1 MKSGLYIIAGI
12 FVFLYPGFINS
23 QINTSVTNLFRYG
36 DGTQK
41 LSDNN
46 IPLIYRENLTDVKF
60 RLPEGITAG
69 FRLLYDVPPEVGL
82 EFKGIS
88 RKFIEYT
95 NEGLSVRA
103 GDYSELYGKGL
114 AVNLFENRGLAY
126 NTWAEGLKAGYK
138 TGGLKAS
145 LIYGNIE
152 FTDSINFWRTEE
164 YVINGGN
171 LEYSFSKIL
180 TAGFSYISADGEIP
194 LLNQTYNLK
203 AEIPELY
210 FTLKMPGFKWYFN
223 WAQKW
228 VNVINEGTHT
238 GRAIYSSLS
247 YNFSGFGVTID
258 YKDYL
263 FDEQDPFTRNDFTR
277 PTRML
282 PFQNPPIVQKEHSY
296 ILLSRSLHEIDFND
310 EVGFQIEL
318 FYSLTENTFLNFNG
332 SLSSRHNFYRYNSE
346 SFSFTREVRSANFLP
361 STDDKYSPYWE
372 AMLEIEQTFSG
383 STAANIGI
391 AARKKVLYTEIAG
404 DAGSHVI
411 NSTVIPFFGQHTF
424 TEDFSLVFQYEVEAV
439 SDNYNTRQEEYSNHF
454 ISVIGNFFA
463 VFNLNVRY
471 EVTTNKYDLS
481 GKDSWLTVEAG
492 YRIGYYHNISISY
505 GSERGGQTCSN
516 GICRYILPFEG
527 LKFTLLSNI

>member
-1 MKSGLYIIAGI
+1 VISCFCVVLFPGI
-12 FVFLYPGFINS
+12 INS

-36 DGTQK
+36 DGNQTII
-41 LSDNN
+41 DNN

-60 RLPEGITAG
+60 RLPHSINAG

-82 EFKGIS
+82 EFKGVS

-95 NEGLSVRA
+95 NEDLYVRA

-126 NTWAEGLKAGYK
+126 DTWAEGLKASYK
-138 TGGLKAS
+138 SGGLDAS

-164 YVINGGN
+164 YVLTGGN
-171 LEYSFSKIL
+171 FEYRFSKFL
-180 TAGFSYISADGEIP
+180 TAGFSYVAAEGTIP
-194 LLNQTYNLK
+194 LVNRTYNLK
-203 AEIPELY
+203 AEIPEVY
-210 FTLKMPGFKWYFN
+210 ITLKALGFNWYFN
-223 WAQKW
+223 WVQKW
-228 VNVINEGTHT
+228 TNVIDEGTIS

-247 YNFSGFGVTID
+247 YSIAGLGITID

-296 ILLSRSLHEIDFND
+296 TFQSRAIHEVDFND

-332 SLSSRHNFYRYNSE
+332 SLSSRHNYYSYNGE
-346 SFSFTREVRSANFLP
+346 SFSFTRMVRMSNFLP

-372 AMLEIEQTFSG
+372 AMLEIEQTFSS

-391 AARKKVLYTEIAG
+391 AARKKVLYNEISG
-404 DAGSHVI
+404 NVGSHII

-424 TEDFSLVFQYEVEAV
+424 TEDFSMVFQYEFEAV
-439 SDNYNTRQEEYSNHF
+439 SDNFNTQQEEYSNHF
-454 ISVIGNFFA
+454 ISLIGNFFA
-463 VFNLNVRY
+463 VFNLNFRY
-471 EVTTNKYDLS
+471 EITTNKYDLS
-481 GKDSWLTVEAG
+481 GKNNWFTVEAG
-492 YRIGYYHNISISY
+492 YRIGYYHNIAVSY

-527 LKFTLLSNI
+527 FKFTLLSNI

>member
-1 MKSGLYIIAGI
+1 MKIRLYIIFGLY
-12 FVFLYPGFINS
+12 VCLYPAIINS
-23 QINTSVTNLFRYG
+23 QITTSVTNLFRYG
-36 DGTQK
+36 DGTQT
-41 LSDNN
+41 LIDNS

-60 RLPEGITAG
+60 RLPEGITTG

-95 NEGLSVRA
+95 KEGLYVRA

-138 TGGLKAS
+138 RGGLTAS

-164 YVINGGN
+164 YVLTGGN
-171 LEYSFSKIL
+171 FEYRFFKSLS
-180 TAGFSYISADGEIP
+180 AGLSYVSAEGTIP
-194 LLNQTYNLK
+194 LVNQTYNLK
-203 AEIPELY
+203 AEVPEVF
-210 FTLKMPGFKWYFN
+210 FTLKVLGFNWYFN

-228 VNVINEGTHT
+228 VNVIDEGTQT

-247 YNFSGFGVTID
+247 YNIAGLGIIID
-258 YKDYL
+258 YKNYL
-263 FDEQDPFTRNDFTR
+263 FDEQDPFTRNDFSR

-296 ILLSRSLHEIDFND
+296 ILLSRAIHEIDFND
-310 EVGFQIEL
+310 EVGFQVEL

-332 SLSSRHNFYRYNSE
+332 SLSSRHNYYSYNSE
-346 SFSFTREVRSANFLP
+346 SFTFNREVRSANFLP
-361 STDDKYSPYWE
+361 STDDKYSPYYE

-383 STAANIGI
+383 RTMANLGI
-391 AARKKVLYTEIAG
+391 AYRNKVLYSEIAG
-404 DAGSHVI
+404 DAGSHKI

-424 TEDFSLVFQYEVEAV
+424 TEEFSMVFQYEFEAV

-454 ISVIGNFFA
+454 ISVIGNLFA
-463 VFNLNVRY
+463 VFNLNLRY
-471 EVTTNKYDLS
+471 EITTNKYDLS
-481 GKDSWLTVEAG
+481 GRDNWFTVEAG
-492 YRIGYYHNISISY
+492 YKIGYYHNIAVSY

-527 LKFTLLSNI
+527 FKFTLLSNI